1 MRFSLCCV
9 QLCKWDGFCV
19 ENFGLIAVT
28 LHLLF
33 SFFHSPS
40 SCHDIEGRLY
50 TLHTFTFWHLPVGN
64 FLVDVC
70 HFFSLLLC
78 VKTAYMRLSFPHE
91 KCAGSDRNYNTPQIL
106 YIWKDKLYH
115 RQREMWN
122 GVEIKGNCVFLR
134 FLSSPSQQAAGA
146 LAIVMLW
153 AAFTA
158 WPILTK
164 ECPFMFLPEWNTYL
178 ANTKLHKSLLIHIAL
193 HFQHLK
199 KVFLLKMLLE
209 TICQCKEW

>member
-1 MRFSLCCV
+1 MRFSLCCVSV
-9 QLCKWDGFCV
+9 QLCKWDGFCA

-122 GVEIKGNCVFLR
+122 GVEIKGNCVFFAFSFFPFTTSCWCLSHSNALSCLYCMTNTYKR
-134 FLSSPSQQAAGA
+134 MPIYVFAWMKYLSS
-146 LAIVMLW
+146 
-153 AAFTA
+153 
-158 WPILTK
+158 
-164 ECPFMFLPEWNTYL
+164 E
-178 ANTKLHKSLLIHIAL
+178 HKAS
-193 HFQHLK
+193 
-199 KVFLLKMLLE
+199 
-209 TICQCKEW
+209 